1 MLTYCQ
7 KNIFIFIF
15 VTGVLDVDFFKPK
28 KLGFLQNFIWRK
40 PQRYIILIIK
50 PIKIVN

>member
-1 MLTYCQ
+1 MSRMLTYCQ

-28 KLGFLQNFIWRK
+28 KL
-40 PQRYIILIIK
+40 
-50 PIKIVN
+50 